1 MGQGVRDDYSQ
12 ENNIRN
18 STSSRQCGNGKNTTR
33 SRISTQHA
41 GEAEEAEAE
50 EAEAE
55 EAEAE
60 EESENRMIGRK
71 GGRKR
76 RTGGSYRI
84 SRLPG
89 SHSSSRSIW
98 SLGRTESDGN
108 MLSTCWFPL
117 EKLQNEGLPQA
128 PHQTSCNFPFGL
140 QGPSQQT
147 RKIMTFAANSPGS
160 AWRVKERV

>member
-41 GEAEEAEAE
+41 GEAG
-50 EAEAE
+50 EAE

-89 SHSSSRSIW
+89 SHSFSRSIW

-117 EKLQNEGLPQA
+117 QNEGPPQP
-128 PHQTSCNFPFGL
+128 PHQNSCNFRFGL
-140 QGPSQQT
+140 QGSSQQT
-147 RKIMTFAANSPGS
+147 RKIMTFTANSPGS
-160 AWRVKERV
+160 A

>member
-1 MGQGVRDDYSQ
+1 MGQGVRDYSQ

-41 GEAEEAEAE
+41 GEAGEAE
-50 EAEAE
+50 
-55 EAEAE
+55 EAE
-60 EESENRMIGRK
+60 EESENRIVGRK

-108 MLSTCWFPL
+108 MLSKCWFPL
-117 EKLQNEGLPQA
+117 GLLT
-128 PHQTSCNFPFGL
+128 PHQNSCNFRFGL
-140 QGPSQQT
+140 QGSSQQT

>member
-50 EAEAE
+50 E
-55 EAEAE
+55 
-60 EESENRMIGRK
+60 ESENRMIGRK
-71 GGRKR
+71 GGWKR

-84 SRLPG
+84 S
-89 SHSSSRSIW
+89 SIW

-117 EKLQNEGLPQA
+117 QNEGPPQP
-128 PHQTSCNFPFGL
+128 PHQNSCNFRFGL
-140 QGPSQQT
+140 QGSSQQT
-147 RKIMTFAANSPGS
+147 RKIMTFTANSPGS
-160 AWRVKERV
+160 A